1 MDIFA
6 EAWVNGYHV
15 DKEKMYLVNMKG
27 IDKTSYLNHDILK
40 QTWFF
45 SIEHDGFTVRTHH
58 TRKELE
64 EAGFAEVFDSP
75 LFEVEEVEE

>member
-1 MDIFA
+1 M
-6 EAWVNGYHV
+6 NR
-15 DKEKMYLVNMKG
+15 
-27 IDKTSYLNHDILK
+27 NHDILK

-64 EAGFAEVFDSP
+64 KASFGWIFDCKGIEVK
-75 LFEVEEVEE
+75 EVKE